1 MVYAP
6 GHFRQ
11 VAQRRERRGRER
23 MAARLGGLVAA
34 ALVTAAI
41 FSLTSGS
48 GTVARGCVSFDY
60 TTMIGG
66 GQMHRCGAQAR
77 TLCAS
82 RPSSGGIDGSFSAGL
97 QAACRRAHLSGGH

>member
-11 VAQRRERRGRER
+11 LAERRERSGRER
-23 MAARLGGLVAA
+23 LAVGAAVLLATGLAA
-34 ALVTAAI
+34 VVL
-41 FSLTSGS
+41 FSLTSGR
-48 GTVARGCVSFDY
+48 GVVARGCVSFGY

-77 TLCAS
+77 ALCAS
-82 RPSSGGIDGSFSAGL
+82 RPSTGGIDASFTAAL
-97 QAACRRAHLSGGH
+97 EAACRSAHLSGRR

>member
-11 VAQRRERRGRER
+11 LAQPRRRRGRER
-23 MAARLGGLVAA
+23 MAVHVGALVSVALVA
-34 ALVTAAI
+34 VVI
-41 FSLTSGS
+41 FSLTSGA
-48 GTVARGCVSFDY
+48 GRVAHGCVSFTY

-77 TLCAS
+77 ALCAS
-82 RPSSGGIDGSFSAGL
+82 RPSSGGVDGSFSAAL
-97 QAACRRAHLSGGH
+97 VAACRRAHLPGGH